1 MKKRALIAMSG
12 GVDSSAAAALM
23 QDAGYECIGVTM
35 KLYGGEESTAAQGHT
50 CCSLDDTEDAR
61 QVARRLGIPFY
72 VFNYTEEFRTQ
83 VIDRFVAAYERGETP
98 NPCIDCNRYMKFGL
112 LYERARILSCD
123 CIVTGHYARIRQDEA
138 SGRYLL
144 LRGKNRAKDQ
154 SYVLCHMTQEQLS
167 HTAFPLGE
175 FESKEEIRRIAQERG
190 FLNASKH
197 DSQDICFVPDGDY
210 SRFMERYTGK
220 CWPEGDFVDEE
231 GRVLGR
237 HRGMIRYTIGQ
248 RKGLG
253 LSLPSPLYVREKD
266 MENNR
271 VILSPESR
279 LFRSVLIADDFNW
292 ISREEPAQGEEVRV
306 SAKPRYR
313 APEAEACASVLEDHR
328 VLIRFD
334 APQRALTAGQTV
346 ALYQGDIVVGGGTI
360 REILPAPES
369 D

>member
-1 MKKRALIAMSG
+1 M
-12 GVDSSAAAALM
+12 
-23 QDAGYECIGVTM
+23 
-35 KLYGGEESTAAQGHT
+35 
-50 CCSLDDTEDAR
+50 
-61 QVARRLGIPFY
+61 
-72 VFNYTEEFRTQ
+72 
-83 VIDRFVAAYERGETP
+83 
-98 NPCIDCNRYMKFGL
+98 
-112 LYERARILSCD
+112 
-123 CIVTGHYARIRQDEA
+123 
-138 SGRYLL
+138 
-144 LRGKNRAKDQ
+144 
-154 SYVLCHMTQEQLS
+154 
-167 HTAFPLGE
+167 
-175 FESKEEIRRIAQERG
+175 
-190 FLNASKH
+190 
-197 DSQDICFVPDGDY
+197 
-210 SRFMERYTGK
+210 
-220 CWPEGDFVDEE
+220 DEE

-360 REILPAPES
+360 REILPATES